1 MAHVLPN
8 FASGRRA
15 RPLWEV
21 RQKATGGGAE
31 VMGGVVTQ
39 KRGRAT
45 KERSETPIAPRCRHC
60 R

>member
-15 RPLWEV
+15 RPLCEV

-31 VMGGVVTQ
+31 VMGVWLR
-39 KRGRAT
+39 KSEAALRR
-45 KERSETPIAPRCRHC
+45 KEVKPR
-60 R
+60 